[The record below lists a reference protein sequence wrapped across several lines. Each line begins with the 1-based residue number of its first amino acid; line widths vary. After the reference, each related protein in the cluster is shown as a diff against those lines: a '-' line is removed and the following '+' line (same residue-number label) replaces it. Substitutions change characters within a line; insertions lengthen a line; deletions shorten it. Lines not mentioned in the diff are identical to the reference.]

1 MAFFKNIFWNDEQRR
16 LRMLWRF
23 VGIVLLL
30 PLSLAA
36 LQGLLSV
43 LGSILGGSTLNDF
56 ITQAG
61 IYDVIS
67 IILTFVAI
75 VIAMLVAASVL
86 DRRSFSDFGL
96 HFNRNW
102 WADFGFGLALGAV
115 LMLGIFLIE
124 WSMDWIDI
132 TGYFIAPHG
141 QSFATF
147 IIGALL
153 LFIFVGIY
161 EELLFRGYVLRNLA
175 EGFNLGFVGPK
186 WALLLAW
193 LLTSLLFGLAHA
205 NNPNATAISTINI
218 AIAGIFLGIGYVI
231 TGELAIPIGLH
242 IAWNFFQGN
251 VFGFPVSGTSA
262 NVTSFIAVEQGGP
275 ELLTGGSFGP
285 EAGLLGLAAML
296 AGTGLTYLWLRR
308 RYHQTHLDRTLA
320 IYPRTMSESTAELS
334 SLTTPDI
341 LPSSDDS
348 DVRGDNGY

>member
-30 PLSLAA
+30 LLSLAA
-36 LQGLLSV
+36 LQGLLGV
-43 LGSILGGSTLNDF
+43 LGSILGGSTLYDF

-75 VIAMLVAASVL
+75 VIAMLVAARVL

-102 WADFGFGLALGAV
+102 WADLGFGLALGAV

-132 TGYFIAPHG
+132 TGYFVAPHG

-193 LLTSLLFGLAHA
+193 VLSSLLFGLAHA
-205 NNPNATAISTINI
+205 NNPNATAISTVNI
-218 AIAGIFLGIGYVI
+218 AFAGIFLGIAYVI

-251 VFGFPVSGTSA
+251 VFGFPVSGTNA
-262 NVTSFIAVEQGGP
+262 NVTTLIAVEQGGP
-275 ELLTGGSFGP
+275 ELMTGGSFGP

-308 RYHQTHLDRTLA
+308 RYHQTDLDRTLA
-320 IYPRTMSESTAELS
+320 VYPRTLSESTTELS
-334 SLTTPDI
+334 SPTTTDI
-341 LPSSDDS
+341 LLPSGDS
-348 DVRGDNGY
+348 DGRDDNGH